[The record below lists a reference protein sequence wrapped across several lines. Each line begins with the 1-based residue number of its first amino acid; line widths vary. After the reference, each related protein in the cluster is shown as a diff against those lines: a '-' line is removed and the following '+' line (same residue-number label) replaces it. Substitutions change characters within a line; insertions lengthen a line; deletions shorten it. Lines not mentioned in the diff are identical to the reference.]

1 MLLARRSQFREYV
14 LNLDGPLLAGFSKG
28 DNLAK
33 TNFEQSLDKHLQASI
48 Y

>member
-14 LNLDGPLLAGFSKG
+14 PNLDGPRRAGFSKG
-28 DNLAK
+28 DNLA
-33 TNFEQSLDKHLQASI
+33 TINFEQSLDKHLQASI

>member
-1 MLLARRSQFREYV
+1 MLLARISQYRQYD
-14 LNLDGPLLAGFSKG
+14 LNLDGPLPAGFSKG